1 VHIVYSNSRTSQS
14 FFKTEETASVKD
26 LVETLL
32 NTDHSTQ
39 MRQYIKV
46 SVQEVLIGR

>member
-1 VHIVYSNSRTSQS
+1 VHIVFSNSRSSQS

-32 NTDHSTQ
+32 NTEHTQ